1 MKKALFSALFCIVF
15 LGYTQAQYLI
25 TTDLPA
31 KKATVP
37 AKQFSND
44 KATQTFY
51 LDYDG
56 AEELAALGAGYQ
68 RFIWDFNANYD
79 ETTNIG
85 INYIGVAFK
94 EMFDPA
100 AMDYVA
106 DVTAIHVDS
115 VFAYI
120 GHENNSGTTNTFTA
134 TIYPLDANGA
144 INTSATALWTGN
156 KTTTVGLSSD
166 NSWFTTALL
175 GFEVNQDI
183 AANSFG
189 VVIEYDGEIGDTAG
203 IIAGFTDGGSGCGTV
218 SDFFALKS
226 MFYPNSFTA
235 DSRYPTYGFLPM
247 YQSGDWSGF
256 YYDCNGDATYTEGSD
271 SEYFIQNLCIVAKV
285 TVTTNTS
292 IAENEL
298 VGDLNVSPNPATDNA
313 VISYNLKQ
321 NANNVMFNLY
331 DMAGRVIVSQ
341 NLDNNAGDGQFT
353 LNCSDLQAGIYYYSI
368 IADGI
373 AASKKIV
380 IE

>member
-1 MKKALFSALFCIVF
+1 MKKVLFSALFSIIL

-37 AKQFSND
+37 AKPVAND

-51 LDYDG
+51 LDYDYSEEMAAIG
-56 AEELAALGAGYQ
+56 ASYERY
-68 RFIWDFNANYD
+68 IWDFNSLYD
-79 ETTNIG
+79 ATVNIG
-85 INYIGVAFK
+85 INNVGVAFK
-94 EMFDPA
+94 EMFDYA

-106 DVTAIHVDS
+106 DVNAIHVDS
-115 VFAYI
+115 IYAYI

-144 INTSATALWTGN
+144 INTAATALWTGT

-166 NSWFTTALL
+166 NNWMTTAVLD
-175 GFEVNQDI
+175 FEVNQDV
-183 AANSFG
+183 AAASFG

-203 IIAGFTDGGSGCGTV
+203 IIAGFTDGGSGCGSYT
-218 SDFFALKS
+218 FFALKS
-226 MFYPNSFTA
+226 MFYPNSFSV
-235 DSRYPTYGFLPM
+235 DSRYQSYGFLPM
-247 YQSGDWSGF
+247 YDAGEWSGF
-256 YYDCNGDATYTEGSD
+256 YYDCNGDAAYTEGTD
-271 SEYFIQNLCIVAKV
+271 SEYLIQNLCITAKV

-298 VGDLNVSPNPATDNA
+298 VGDLSVSPNPATDNA

-331 DMAGRVIVSQ
+331 DMAGRVIVSE
-341 NLDNNAGDGQFT
+341 NLDNNAGEGQFT
-353 LNCSDLQAGIYYYSI
+353 LSCNDLQAGIYYYSI
-368 IADGI
+368 VADGV